1 MRHFISRCLTGL
13 APIRN
18 KSTVQ
23 CGHEVSNRSPYCQ
36 GGHRMSQLVYEDIKL
51 TYPGAGRPV
60 HANAQGQCLWRGAR
74 ASQSPS
80 AALANTQNANHGR
93 GQQDENEKQERFHKG
108 GAVTARTFFD
118 FGLPEIWESP
128 TGRPVKKGVIV
139 TRFAQNRES
148 SRLALR
154 IRSSRFRGSRRRIDR
169 QFSLSTEGP
178 RGLPCRRGYLPGRSC
193 RWAGPLDQVGPCS
206 LQICH
211 RGGPKRLQFGLP
223 LPEVPPNPESAEPQ
237 KLR

>member
-1 MRHFISRCLTGL
+1 MARTLSV
-13 APIRN
+13 A
-18 KSTVQ
+18 
-23 CGHEVSNRSPYCQ
+23 VSFSSP
-36 GGHRMSQLVYEDIKL
+36 GKHPKR
-51 TYPGAGRPV
+51 
-60 HANAQGQCLWRGAR
+60 
-74 ASQSPS
+74 
-80 AALANTQNANHGR
+80 ANHGR

-118 FGLPEIWESP
+118 FGLPEVWESP

-139 TRFAQNRES
+139 IRFAQNRES